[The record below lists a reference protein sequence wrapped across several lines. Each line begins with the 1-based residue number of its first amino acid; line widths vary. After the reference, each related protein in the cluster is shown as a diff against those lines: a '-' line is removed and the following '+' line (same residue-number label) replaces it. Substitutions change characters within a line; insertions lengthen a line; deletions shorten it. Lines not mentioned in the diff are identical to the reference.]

1 MIILN
6 LLTGTAGTGV
16 SVTKDGESLIS
27 IGIEGGIRQS
37 ETIFKMIDDAFTY
50 IDLDM
55 KNIDAISILNGPGS
69 FTGLRVGMA
78 AAKAISYSLKKPIIP
93 VDTLKAIIAESYTE
107 NACAMIDARRDRV
120 YFSDGIID
128 SAVYEINEL
137 PDGEGRLVFGEG
149 LLKYKDKLEAKGY
162 KLGVDKDIYLS
173 VKGLARAS
181 IDVGEKDYEDYMSST
196 LNYLKTKEEIA
207 SK

>member
-16 SVTKDGESLIS
+16 SVTRDGESLIS

-50 IDLDM
+50 IDLEM
-55 KNIDAISILNGPGS
+55 KDIDAISILNGPGS

-93 VDTLKAIIAESYTE
+93 VDTLRAIIAESYTE

-120 YFSDGIID
+120 YFSDGKSA
-128 SAVYEINEL
+128 SAVYQISDL
-137 PDGEGRLVFGEG
+137 PDGDGRLVFGEG
-149 LLKYKDKLEAKGY
+149 LLKYKEKLEAKGY

-173 VKGLARAS
+173 VNGLARAS
-181 IDVGEKDYEDYMSST
+181 LDVDEKDYEDYMSST
-196 LNYLKTKEEIA
+196 LNYLKTKEEIV

>member
-37 ETIFKMIDDAFTY
+37 ETIFKMIDDVFSY

-55 KNIDAISILNGPGS
+55 KDIDAISILNGPGS

-93 VDTLKAIIAESYTE
+93 VDTLKAIIAESHTE

-137 PDGEGRLVFGEG
+137 LDGEGRLVFGEG
-149 LLKYKDKLEAKGY
+149 LLKYKEKLEAKGY

-181 IDVGEKDYEDYMSST
+181 LDVDEKDYEDYMSST
-196 LNYLKTKEEIA
+196 LNYLKTKEEIV

>member
-50 IDLDM
+50 IDLEM
-55 KNIDAISILNGPGS
+55 KDIDAISILNGPGS

-93 VDTLKAIIAESYTE
+93 VDTLRAIIAESYTK

-120 YFSDGIID
+120 YFSDGKSN
-128 SAVYEINEL
+128 SAVYEICNL
-137 PDGEGRLVFGEG
+137 PDGDGRLVFGEG
-149 LLKYKDKLEAKGY
+149 LLKYKDKLGAKGY
-162 KLGVDKDIYLS
+162 KLAVDKDIYLS
-173 VKGLARAS
+173 VNGLARAS
-181 IDVGEKDYEDYMSST
+181 FDVDENDYEDYMSST
-196 LNYLKTKEEIA
+196 LNYLKTKEEIV

>member
-16 SVTKDGESLIS
+16 SVTRDGESLIS

-50 IDLDM
+50 IDLTM
-55 KNIDAISILNGPGS
+55 KDIDAISILNGPGS

-93 VDTLKAIIAESYTE
+93 VDTLRAIIAESYTE

-120 YFSDGIID
+120 YFSDGKID
-128 SAVYEINEL
+128 SAVYEISDL
-137 PDGEGRLVFGEG
+137 PDGNGFWRRTFKIQGQIRGQG
-149 LLKYKDKLEAKGY
+149 L
-162 KLGVDKDIYLS
+162 
-173 VKGLARAS
+173 
-181 IDVGEKDYEDYMSST
+181 
-196 LNYLKTKEEIA
+196 
-207 SK
+207 

>member
-27 IGIEGGIRQS
+27 ICIEGGIRQS

-55 KNIDAISILNGPGS
+55 KDIDAISILNGPGS

-107 NACAMIDARRDRV
+107 NACAMIYARRDRV

-162 KLGVDKDIYLS
+162 KLAVDKDIYLS

-181 IDVGEKDYEDYMSST
+181 LDVDEKDYEDYMSST
-196 LNYLKTKEEIA
+196 LNYLKTKEEIV

>member
-16 SVTKDGESLIS
+16 SVTRDGESLIS

-50 IDLDM
+50 IDLTM
-55 KNIDAISILNGPGS
+55 KDIDAISILNGPGS

-93 VDTLKAIIAESYTE
+93 VDTLRAIIAESYTE

-120 YFSDGIID
+120 YFSDGKMD
-128 SAVYEINEL
+128 SAVYEISDL
-137 PDGEGRLVFGEG
+137 PDGDGRMVFGEG
-149 LLKYKDKLEAKGY
+149 LLKYREKLEAKGY

-181 IDVGEKDYEDYMSST
+181 LDVDEKDYEDYMSST
-196 LNYLKTKEEIA
+196 LNYLKTKEEIV

>member
-16 SVTKDGESLIS
+16 SVTRDGESLIS

-37 ETIFKMIDDAFTY
+37 ETIFKMIGDAFTY
-50 IDLDM
+50 IDLTIKD
-55 KNIDAISILNGPGS
+55 IDAISILNGPGS

-93 VDTLKAIIAESYTE
+93 VDTLRAIIAESYTE

-120 YFSDGIID
+120 YFSDGKSD
-128 SAVYEINEL
+128 SAVYEICNL
-137 PDGEGRLVFGEG
+137 PDGNGRLVFGEG

-162 KLGVDKDIYLS
+162 KLAVDKDIYLS
-173 VKGLARAS
+173 VNGLARAS
-181 IDVGEKDYEDYMSST
+181 LDVDENDYEDYMSST
-196 LNYLKTKEEIA
+196 LNYLKTKEEIV